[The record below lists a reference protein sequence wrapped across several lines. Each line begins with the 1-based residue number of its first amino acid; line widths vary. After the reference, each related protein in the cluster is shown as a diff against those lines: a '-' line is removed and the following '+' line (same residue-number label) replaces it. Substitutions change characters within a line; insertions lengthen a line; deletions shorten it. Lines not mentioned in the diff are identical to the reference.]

1 MKSVEITFRNKKDQT
16 LVLALVDRLK
26 AEVIKKQKVES
37 NAISYLNEIAKEGGL
52 SMKNPVEWQQKNR
65 KERVIR

>member
-26 AEVIKKQKVES
+26 AEVVKKQKSKKQRNKLPQRDCQRGRTIDE
-37 NAISYLNEIAKEGGL
+37 K
-52 SMKNPVEWQQKNR
+52 PC
-65 KERVIR
+65 